1 MERAITISAEAH
13 AGQKDHAGA
22 PYILHPIRLMIQM
35 DSESAM
41 MAAVL
46 HDVVEN
52 SVWTLDD
59 LRKEGFSNEVLNAVD
74 SLTHRDK
81 EGEDYWDYI
90 QRTKS
95 DPIAIKVKLADLEDN
110 LNPDRLNEVT
120 EKDEKRFDR
129 YRKAQNLLLPVSYV
143 ICLH

>member
-1 MERAITISAEAH
+1 LTLERAIAIAAEAH
-13 AGQKDHAGA
+13 AGQKDRAGA

-35 DSESAM
+35 DSENAM

-52 SVWTLDD
+52 SVWILDD

-90 QRTKS
+90 KRAGS
-95 DPIAIKVKLADLEDN
+95 DLIALKVKLADLLDN
-110 LNPDRLNEVT
+110 LNPNRLNKVT
-120 EKDEKRFDR
+120 NEDEKRFER
-129 YRKAQNLLLPVSYV
+129 YRKAQQMLS
-143 ICLH
+143 

>member
-1 MERAITISAEAH
+1 MTLERAIAIAAEAH
-13 AGQKDHAGA
+13 ADQKDRAGA

-35 DSESAM
+35 DSENAM

-52 SVWTLDD
+52 SVWTLDA

-90 QRTKS
+90 QRAKS

-110 LNPDRLNEVT
+110 LNPDRLNEIT

-129 YRKAQNLLLPVSYV
+129 YRKAQEMLL
-143 ICLH
+143 